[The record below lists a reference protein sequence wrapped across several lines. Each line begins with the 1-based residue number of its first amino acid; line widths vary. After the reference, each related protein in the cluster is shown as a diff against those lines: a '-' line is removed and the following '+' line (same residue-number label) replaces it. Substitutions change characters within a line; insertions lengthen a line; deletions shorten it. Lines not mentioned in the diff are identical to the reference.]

1 MPLYFAYGSCMNR
14 NSLAQTVGRFSVIGP
29 ARLNGYRLRFDRR
42 GRPCSGA
49 ADIARSS
56 RSHVQGILY
65 AVRDFKAL
73 DRREG
78 APKTYRRI
86 QVTVRILRH
95 AKPYRAWSY
104 TVVNKS
110 KHETPPSTSYARL
123 VWNSSKPL
131 SPAYRNQLKKKLH
144 I

>member
-14 NSLAQTVGRFSVIGP
+14 NSLARTVGHFTVVGP

-42 GRPCSGA
+42 GRPRSGA
-49 ADIARSS
+49 ADIIRSP
-56 RSHVQGILY
+56 RHHVQGILY
-65 AVRDFKAL
+65 RVHDFKAL

-86 QVTVRILRH
+86 QVTVRLLRIV
-95 AKPYRAWSY
+95 KSYRAWSY
-104 TVVNKS
+104 TVVNKA
-110 KHETPPSTSYARL
+110 KRETPPSKRYARL
-123 VWNSSKPL
+123 VWNSSRPL
-131 SPAYRNQLKKKLH
+131 SPAYRSQLRKKLH

>member
-1 MPLYFAYGSCMNR
+1 MPLFFAYGSCMSR
-14 NSLAQTVGRFSVIGP
+14 NSMARTVGRFTVIGP

-42 GRPCSGA
+42 GRRRSGA
-49 ADIARSS
+49 ADIARSP
-56 RSHVQGILY
+56 RDYVQGILY
-65 AVRDFKAL
+65 DVRDFKAL

-78 APKTYRRI
+78 APKTYCRI
-86 QVTVRILRH
+86 PVTVRGLRS

-110 KHETPPSTSYARL
+110 KHETAPSKGYARL